1 MNQHLKMKIKKI
13 NKKATYALTSELR
26 KKICPR
32 SKRAQEEMIGF
43 ALIIII
49 VAVILLVFLSIF
61 INKSRD
67 EVLGDNEIDSFVQAS
82 LSYTTNCKENLN
94 SFYSI
99 QDLITECFN
108 YDSTC
113 LNGRST
119 CEVLNEDLE
128 GILDESWKITSN
140 SAIKGYKF
148 YASVN
153 NEPVISIEKGNVTS
167 DYRGSSQHLPQG
179 DIFLTVYY

>member
-1 MNQHLKMKIKKI
+1 MNQLTKMKKI
-13 NKKATYALTSELR
+13 NKKATYDLTSELR
-26 KKICPR
+26 KKICPM

-67 EVLGDNEIDSFVQAS
+67 EVLGDNEIDSFIQAS
-82 LSYTTNCKENLN
+82 LAYTTDCLEN
-94 SFYSI
+94 SGSYYSI
-99 QDLITECFN
+99 QDLTIECH

-113 LNGRST
+113 LDGRST

-140 SAIKGYKF
+140 SAIKGYEF
-148 YASVN
+148 YISVN
-153 NEPVISIEKGNVTS
+153 NEPLISIEKGNITS
-167 DYRGSSQHLPQG
+167 DYRGSYQHFPHG
-179 DIFLTVYY
+179 DLFLTVYY